1 MISLLSYSPTT
12 TWEVAMSG
20 YELLLFLHVVC
31 VIVWLGAGTTLALIA
46 VAAERMRDRPLQD
59 RLGALGRWLGP
70 RVFLPATLGALAFG
84 LALVAKGSWTFGPLW
99 IKLGLGA
106 FAVSLLL
113 NATVRFPLLRR
124 LEGAE
129 GAETDRAGRLLA
141 LLGRVELTVLYLAVA
156 DMIAKPSGSDTA
168 ALAAG
173 GAILALAVV
182 AGVVG
187 GAQNR
192 VIP

>member
-1 MISLLSYSPTT
+1 
-12 TWEVAMSG
+12 MSG

-31 VIVWLGAGTTLALIA
+31 VIVWLGVGTTLALLA
-46 VAAERMRDRPLQD
+46 VAAGRTRDRSLQD
-59 RLGALGRWLGP
+59 RLGALGGWLGP

-84 LALVAKGSWTFGPLW
+84 LALVQKGSWTFGPLW

-113 NATVRFPLLRR
+113 NATIRFPLLRR
-124 LEGAE
+124 LEGSE
-129 GAETDRAGRLLA
+129 GAEADRVGRVLG

-156 DMIAKPSGSDTA
+156 DMIAKPSGSDAA

-173 GAILALAVV
+173 GVILALAVL
-182 AGVVG
+182 GGIVG
-187 GAQNR
+187 AAR
-192 VIP
+192 TPLTR